1 MQVSLDG
8 VVYYTGHRIV
18 RAKDGRAF
26 VDLSISDEQ
35 NAPYKLFLDGK
46 SISVLE
52 GLHIGDPLSVTFD
65 VVDFRGNLQ
74 LRAKEIVR

>member
-8 VVYYTGHRIV
+8 VVYYTGHRV
-18 RAKDGRAF
+18 VHAKDGRAF
-26 VDLSISDEQ
+26 VDLSISDEN

-46 SISVLE
+46 AIGVLE
-52 GLHIGDPLSVTFD
+52 GLHIGEPLSISFD

-74 LRAKEIVR
+74 LRAKEVIR